1 MICLAKIFAFVEMQ
15 KRGERRE
22 GVLPVP
28 SRDLTF
34 RQLFV
39 IISLRKCNLIL
50 SLRVRLETK
59 FATLKHP
66 RLDTLVYFENLR

>member
-22 GVLPVP
+22 GVLPIP
-28 SRDLTF
+28 SKDLTF
-34 RQLFV
+34 QQFFV
-39 IISLRKCNLIL
+39 IISLRKCNRIL
-50 SLRVRLETK
+50 YFRVRLEMK

-66 RLDTLVYFENLR
+66 RLDILVYFENLR

>member
-1 MICLAKIFAFVEMQ
+1 MICLAKIFAFMEMQ

-22 GVLPVP
+22 RVLPVP
-28 SRDLTF
+28 SKDLTF

-39 IISLRKCNLIL
+39 IISLRKCNRVL
-50 SLRVRLETK
+50 SFRVRLEMK

-66 RLDTLVYFENLR
+66 RLNILVHFENLR